1 MLTVMVCGIAA
12 LMIICTLQFFL
23 MRGYI
28 KDNKHL
34 LRNLAQLAFQG
45 EVEELVTLIEAVL
58 KEDLEPGE

>member
-34 LRNLAQLAFQG
+34 LG